1 MEYHSS
7 NSRLGKFIKTS
18 LLKITEYKENIS
30 FSKSLWKFKCLKHWE
45 ITRNSIFV
53 LNCYFPIAVFLITE
67 LDRTFGLHGTAILYI
82 LQYSLLTS
90 KKLALN
96 FVMHSALSLS
106 WGWGGKAGK
115 HTSSQVL
122 QGIAHASFYNLLN
135 SAGEKKNHL
144 WFTVIFW
151 NPFCSYFS
159 PLLHLKV
166 KSVSDIV

>member
-45 ITRNSIFV
+45 ITRNSVFV

-67 LDRTFGLHGTAILYI
+67 IDRTFGLQGTAILCI

-96 FVMHSALSLS
+96 FVMHSALLALLRMRGKGRETHFQSSITGNCTCFFLQSLEYC
-106 WGWGGKAGK
+106 WG
-115 HTSSQVL
+115 
-122 QGIAHASFYNLLN
+122 
-135 SAGEKKNHL
+135 KKN
-144 WFTVIFW
+144 
-151 NPFCSYFS
+151 
-159 PLLHLKV
+159 K
-166 KSVSDIV
+166 